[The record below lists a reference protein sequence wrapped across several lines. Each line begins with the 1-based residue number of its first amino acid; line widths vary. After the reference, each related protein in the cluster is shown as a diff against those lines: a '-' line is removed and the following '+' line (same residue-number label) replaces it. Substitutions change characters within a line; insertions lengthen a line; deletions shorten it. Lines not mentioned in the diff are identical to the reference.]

1 MNNNNTSIHHSGIHA
16 ERGTKK
22 NGKCNMTSERN
33 LEIQENI
40 EREKNGKYLSTHVNI
55 STECGRA
62 TWIMCSDSCI
72 VWEVV

>member
-1 MNNNNTSIHHSGIHA
+1 
-16 ERGTKK
+16 
-22 NGKCNMTSERN
+22 MTSERN